1 MKALPN
7 RLGGKHVNKT
17 AAIHEVLERAY
28 QMNPEKEAL
37 FDGYTR
43 VTYRQLYEEVQ
54 VIASGLAQKGIRK
67 GDKVMVCLPNWNEF
81 VSIYFALAS
90 LGSVL
95 VPCNTRY
102 RSEEL
107 LYILEN
113 SGAKAVFVTENFGHV
128 EFFENYQ
135 KNNHVRSSLE
145 YIFTVRFNKE
155 GYLSFQDLAEIGKI
169 MPCPKTDI
177 DPSEDVFSILYTS
190 GTTGRPKGAMLTHQN
205 FIYSAEVSNERL
217 KCTPEDVFL
226 IAVPVFHVFGM
237 APGIMSAIAVGA
249 KIVFMENYKAIDA
262 LEIIEKEK
270 ISIHHGVPTMFILEL
285 NHPRFE
291 EFDLSSLR
299 TGIIAAAPCPEE
311 IVRKIRNVMGCDIM
325 VFYGLT
331 ESTASI
337 TATSFEDEDYIRS
350 LTVGKILPGSEA
362 KVVDGNR
369 NVVPAGEVGELA
381 LRGPGITKGY
391 YQNPDQTREAIDE
404 EGWFYTGDL
413 VSIDENDYIRIIGR
427 KKEMII
433 RGGFNIYPRE
443 IEEIYYKHPSVL
455 EIAIVGLPDSVLGE
469 ISCAAIKLKPGH
481 LEDEESMKAFIKDKV
496 ADYKVPDK
504 IVFLDQLP
512 MTASGKIQKS
522 RLEGVLREK
531 MDITLR

>member
-1 MKALPN
+1 MMN
-7 RLGGKHVNKT
+7 
-17 AAIHEVLERAY
+17 IHEVLERAY
-28 QMNPEKEAL
+28 QMNPEKEVL

-43 VTYRQLYEEVQ
+43 VTYRQLYDEVY
-54 VIASGLAQKGIRK
+54 VMASGLAQKGIQK
-67 GDKVMVCLPNWNEF
+67 GDRVMVCLPNWNEF

-90 LGSVL
+90 LGAIL

-113 SGAKAVFVTENFGHV
+113 AKAKAVFVTEGFGHV
-128 EFFENYQ
+128 EFFQYYLKSDGNQ
-135 KNNHVRSSLE
+135 SSLE
-145 YIFTVRFNKE
+145 HIFTVRFNKE
-155 GYLSFQDLAEIGKI
+155 GYPSFQDLLKIGEKV
-169 MPCPKTDI
+169 PCPKI
-177 DPSEDVFSILYTS
+177 AINPVEDVFSILYTS

-205 FIYSAEVSNERL
+205 FIYSAEASNEKL
-217 KCTPEDVFL
+217 MCTADDVFL

-249 KIVFMENYKAIDA
+249 KIVFMENYKAIHA
-262 LEIIEKEK
+262 LEIIEQEK
-270 ISIHHGVPTMFILEL
+270 ISVHHGVPTMFILEL
-285 NHPRFE
+285 NHPKFT

-311 IVRKIRNVMGCDIM
+311 IVRRIRNVMGCDIM

-337 TATSFEDEDYIRS
+337 TATSFADEDYIRS
-350 LTVGKILPGSEA
+350 ITVGRVLPGSEV
-362 KVVDGNR
+362 KVVDMHR
-369 NVVPAGEVGELA
+369 RIVPAGEVGELA

-391 YQNPDQTREAIDE
+391 YQNLEQTREAIDQ

-413 VSIDENDYIRIIGR
+413 VSIDEKGYIQIIGR

-433 RGGFNIYPRE
+433 RGGYNIYPRE
-443 IEEIYYKHPSVL
+443 MEEIYYKHPSIL
-455 EIAIVGLPDSVLGE
+455 EIAIVGLPDTVLGE
-469 ISCAAIKLKPGH
+469 ISCAVIKLKPGH

-496 ADYKVPDK
+496 ADYKIPDRV
-504 IVFLDQLP
+504 VFLDRLP
-512 MTASGKIQKS
+512 MTASGKIQKAL
-522 RLEGVLREK
+522 LEGVLKEK
-531 MDITLR
+531 MDETLR